1 MMRFYDIDIATAY
14 GIEAGVL
21 YQHFLFW
28 IQQNKANGRN
38 YREGRFWTYN
48 SRRALLELFPEITEK
63 KMRNAIDKLVEAGI
77 LMRGCFNKNKYDK
90 TTWFA
95 FVEEPLDLQKIKRG
109 TVRDEDGDVILPA
122 ENEDSGKNS
131 RTETVEKSEGGW
143 DYRANQSDYRANHS
157 DYKANQS
164 ASASNLYQIFKPNID
179 SDARADASDSPS
191 LEEVDYENFCKD
203 YLDYFAKIT
212 ARTYSDI
219 NLLLKKEIDRQDFK
233 TMFENALFLKQS
245 GYHWRKGME
254 MIYKD
259 LGDAETPMHAYF
271 NFRDELRLLLR
282 DDAELVKAR
291 VNKSKKQ
298 TLDKGD
304 GKLEQFKSEEE
315 KQEFEA
321 WLREAFKDSNY
332 DYDDVSRRIENA
344 RKKISEDDRQALFKK
359 LGDAY
364 KLE

>member
-1 MMRFYDIDIATAY
+1 MRFYDEEIAIKY

-28 IQQNKANGRN
+28 IKNNKANGRN
-38 YREGRFWTYN
+38 YKEGRFWTYN
-48 SRRALLELFPEITEK
+48 SRSALLTQFPELTENK
-63 KMRNAIDKLVEAGI
+63 IRGALNRLVEAGI
-77 LMRGCFNKNKYDK
+77 LMRGCFNKFAWDR

-95 FVEEPLDLQKIKRG
+95 FVEEPKELAEQPAG
-109 TVRDEDGDVILPA
+109 TIRDEDGNVIQNANVNSTKCSVIITDESVIKTDESVIETSVIGYNNQTIPYINPDNETDSNPSGGDKSVEMNNQPPA
-122 ENEDSGKNS
+122 
-131 RTETVEKSEGGW
+131 
-143 DYRANQSDYRANHS
+143 AA
-157 DYKANQS
+157 
-164 ASASNLYQIFKPNID
+164 
-179 SDARADASDSPS
+179 PS
-191 LEEVDYENFCKD
+191 LEDVDYENFCKD

-233 TMFENALFLKQS
+233 TMFENALFLKKS

-254 MIYKD
+254 LIYKD

-282 DDAELVKAR
+282 DDAELVRAR

-298 TLDKGD
+298 TLKNEDD
-304 GKLEQFKSEEE
+304 KLEQFKSEEE
-315 KQEFEA
+315 RQEFEA
-321 WLREAFKDSNY
+321 WLRESFKDSNY
-332 DYDDVSRRIENA
+332 DYDDVSRQIENA
-344 RKKISEDDRQALFKK
+344 RKKIGEDDKQALFKK
-359 LGDAY
+359 LGDMY